1 MVGRTAPDSFS
12 FSLQGGLGMPV
23 KTHIQAGQVAQVARA
38 RVQFAFEQHQGNLNQ
53 AAISLF

>member
-1 MVGRTAPDSFS
+1 
-12 FSLQGGLGMPV
+12 MPV